1 MVRTVASPDSQ
12 ESPAGNSRARS
23 AADPKGKRRAARVDS
38 DDDEA
43 APDATQ
49 DFAST
54 QDAYAI
60 EDHKDDD
67 DADDAGEDGDEGSP
81 KGRKRAR
88 ANTHG
93 DAHVSQVDVK
103 GKVKEEVKTLPRDD
117 DG

>member
-12 ESPAGNSRARS
+12 ESSAGNNRARS

-43 APDATQ
+43 APDA
-49 DFAST
+49 T

-103 GKVKEEVKTLPRDD
+103 GKVKEEDKTLPRDD